1 MKSIKKRFTTV
12 LLLFFVLVYNLTTYF
27 YTFSEYVS
35 KMDTTVTGIN
45 SNIVTINDLVNDY
58 NYYMGLNYVSSDGT
72 LPTLEN
78 KNLYNEKTIVELKI
92 TYFGKDIEN
101 ENIGYV
107 SLNEQQDTYIYYK
120 MYPVNNN
127 GTQNTND
134 DYIEIELID
143 NPFSDRPNDKV
154 FNGWITDY
162 LKTTIRLDKDYY
174 VRYAKVPVTYT
185 DNIPNPIEINFYSNW
200 IDGKVS
206 FVNAN
211 NTWANAFYLLDEGI
225 MQPIGGQAPVY
236 ESVLGLYLQYNI
248 TRGNAYPAGS
258 VNANGNNLN
267 GNCNLA
273 NCTYYL
279 QIQQDVVYNETLTY
293 YQLSG
298 TGINRRMNVY
308 NVPIIGYE
316 EIPRLEEGKVLAG
329 YFKQVDLTNSNIAGY
344 YSQDGKLQ
352 TSSTCRNN
360 CTYYELVNY
369 YDNQGNVN
377 VADGE
382 TIYYYLATRDTNIIV
397 MNENINNKW
406 TSTENKPFTLT
417 SVHNNTSYIN
427 NVTWTVSNQYIIAYA
442 DTRIENIKI
451 SSNASNSNG
460 NPTNSATATRYIYGN
475 YNNLKIGRGI
485 TQSGNYKNFNGV
497 IGGNNDTNAIGSAN
511 DIVKYKLIVE
521 SGWYNNIT
529 LTNGPATTNRTKYI
543 EAKGVY
549 GNDYDRITTNDN
561 LDVYFET
568 AGSWGAGNYYASTN
582 TGITFDTII
591 KSGKFGSG
599 KYDHTTGVYV
609 GGRSYGTHYTSR
621 KIKVEGGWIYNLIGG
636 PLTASNRG
644 NINDTYIYMT
654 GGSIDMITGGA
665 GTSTTYGNRILSITG
680 GTVNYSVFGGSNSY
694 SGGSSDGKL
703 TGSSYVYVGGNAT
716 IGNSEYVN
724 NNSTL
729 WGAEAGS
736 VFGIGNGNSTSS
748 SIGSN
753 ENSNIIIDG
762 DCKILGNV
770 YGGGNYSAT
779 GISSTKNSTTTN
791 IKILNGTING
801 SVYGGG
807 NNNGSGSNNIPSTVN
822 IDITNGIF
830 NGSVYGGSKTK
841 GTINGSIKLNILGG
855 TFNDSIFGGGQGN
868 QTNVSNNID
877 IVVGNNTIVDKNIY
891 GGSELGTVNSS
902 TNNQT
907 NITINNGN
915 ILGSVFGGAKGDERY
930 APKVLGNVKV
940 IINNGEI
947 NNVFGANDI
956 SGTLSGKTEIYL
968 KGGNINNV
976 YGGGNKTSQPTTN
989 VYLQGSTVGNIF
1001 GGSNESGNVNTSNI
1015 TIISGNANN
1024 VYGGNNI
1031 AGLTSISQINLNGGE
1046 VDTVYGG
1053 GNKTSHTTSNINL
1066 NGSLVTTIFGGSN
1079 ESGEVTTSNIT
1090 TTKGSVTTIYGGN
1103 HQGGKTITSNV
1114 KIDGA
1119 NIETVYGGGKLAD
1132 TTTTNVTVNNSLS
1145 TIYGGGEDASATNTY
1160 ITINNGTI
1168 IDIFGGSNKSGDV
1181 SKSNIKINKGNITNI
1196 YGGNNTGGITNN
1208 SNLNIDGAT
1217 ITTIYGGGNNAET
1230 NETII
1235 NINKGTIENVYGGG
1249 NDTNG
1254 ITDITNLNLK
1264 NGVITNTYGGGNKAL
1279 TTTSNINLKGSTIE
1293 NVYGGG
1299 NEAGIT
1305 TANINLYSGNI
1316 ENVFG
1321 GSNNSGNVGNSNIKT
1336 FETENI
1342 EPEQPEIPNPEIPE
1356 QPEIPEP
1363 EVPEKPSISTGLDM
1377 SFNYS
1382 VVEVNPYWQD
1392 TNYNS
1397 VATIDVTITNNTN
1410 QTIDQ
1415 YDGYINLANSTLYSN
1430 YSSTRITENNGKY
1443 TFNEVNIHNNAP
1455 NTLIPG
1461 GSYTFQFTLYSKL
1474 QVNEFKITEYGIT
1487 SDQIEDEP
1495 TLDDPIVDTPVE
1507 DDPIVDEP
1515 IEDEPIIEVVE
1526 LDVNNLYGGN
1536 NKGGI
1541 TDNSIINLNKGIY
1554 GNIYGGGN
1562 QAVLNKTFIIL
1573 DNVTVTERV
1582 YGGGNQALVTDN
1594 TNLKITNSTIKGSIF
1609 GGGNAGA
1616 VSKNSYLYISDSNI
1630 LESVYGGGNG
1640 STAIIQGNTN
1650 IDIEGNTNVTKHVF
1664 GGGNAANTGLEA
1676 LNNSKTLLN
1685 IISANI
1691 GGNVYGGGNTSV
1703 VYGTTNVNIGNDV
1716 VTNINLTKGNIIIG
1730 GTVFGGGEANEQG
1743 SENYDYSFISVTEG
1757 TTINIDGN
1765 THDELTI
1772 KGSIFGSGNASS
1784 TEGYSYINISNYGNE
1799 TNYKNNISI
1808 QRADLVEIS
1817 NSVIEL
1823 MGTTDRT
1830 NEYSTVLFSLSR
1842 IKHLKLKN
1850 NSILYLSNGANLL
1863 EEYSSIL
1870 DNGEE
1875 QLQTVTFEN
1884 NQVIKNVDNKIFIK
1898 GGKNLNIAT
1907 NENATA
1913 YGKVNGMT
1921 FFGLYTKDRN
1931 DNMLTGLYGDYNN
1944 GDKVSNNE
1952 LYLFDAGSY
1961 VLGIHKDNH
1970 DTTKDGFY
1978 SNFEKDGIVS
1988 IEYIKPTPEKSTYY
2002 MWSIGE
2008 QVVTI
2013 EISLTAS
2020 KYLTLGT
2027 KELGLLNYSDP
2038 NTTFSIV
2045 GFNYNNLNPNVSLVK
2060 EVDVPR
2066 IANSGN
2072 DADNTM
2078 SLVMKSTNSG
2088 WITKGET
2095 TFLTNEDGIDG
2106 TTFYKSE
2113 NSTEVPNLQFYLYH
2127 SKNLSTEGKMGSVTI
2142 SLVVST
2148 PVDDISNNVQR
2159 VNIIVNL
2166 DRKLYNTNDYEASMT
2181 IGKEYDLFASTNVN
2195 LTADGSFSA
2204 YYSLFVEGN
2213 VYKDGYHRSL
2223 VSTYA
2228 FPVNTKITLIN
2239 RNERNVNEYYYYVV
2253 TEDDYNDKVQE
2264 LNNNKECSYDF
2275 SEFIRMGSTSI
2286 SNNYDD
2292 ALNNTKYYK
2301 DGISFEEFI
2310 VIVDFADSNIT
2321 ENVLEKSLL
2330 IELKNKDDETVISVL
2345 GIEQEQMVYSLY
2357 TDSDAVVEVEGLL
2370 SKEKVYPGDTVN
2382 LNVTTNF
2389 TRKIVDSKIIYDTNY
2404 FDQQLGFKITYF
2416 DSNGNQVTGASLLG
2430 MTYVYEG
2437 VTYYPRMDGT
2447 VRIRLAEKM
2456 ANVSANITINTTD
2469 NVAAGDYTMVIE
2481 SFGSPDGI
2489 YYGDVSSDS
2498 DTLNINVLDTVYGLN
2513 LSMGDHTVLIDKN
2526 GNNLN
2531 ENNELRFNLKYSS
2544 GLSNPKIRMS
2554 LYRRNYDSIYST
2566 DYEIVDLQEYVNEDL
2581 TKTNKTYEYLLTDT
2595 PLSDINYKYTFKDN
2609 LKTGTYKFVIGLYDG
2624 STYIGDVY
2632 KYIIIKERY
2641 NE

>member
-35 KMDTTVTGIN
+35 KLDTNKTGIN
-45 SNIVTINDLVNDY
+45 SNIVTINDLDSDY

-78 KNLYNEKTIVELKI
+78 KNLYNEKNLVELKI
-92 TYFGKDIEN
+92 TYFGKDVLN

-107 SLNEQQDTYIYYK
+107 SLSENQDTFIYYK
-120 MYPVNNN
+120 LYPVNNN
-127 GTQNTND
+127 GTTDTND
-134 DYIEIELID
+134 DYVEIELID
-143 NPFSDRPNDKV
+143 NPFSDRPNDKG
-154 FNGWITDY
+154 FNGWTTDY
-162 LKTTIRLDKDYY
+162 KNATIILDNDYY
-174 VRYAKVPVTYT
+174 VRYAQIPVTYT
-185 DNIPNPIEINFYSNW
+185 DGIPDAIDIDFYSNW
-200 IDGKVS
+200 INAKVS

-211 NTWANAFYLLDEGI
+211 NNWSSAFSTLSKGG

-236 ESVLGLYLQYNI
+236 ESVEGLYVQYNI
-248 TRGNAYPAGS
+248 AWRQDYPNGAVNNNGS
-258 VNANGNNLN
+258 NLN
-267 GNCNLA
+267 GRCN
-273 NCTYYL
+273 NYYGGCDYYL
-279 QIQQDVVYNETLTY
+279 QVDDSTYNESLTY
-293 YQLSG
+293 YQL
-298 TGINRRMNVY
+298 TGNGNNRRMNEYEVE
-308 NVPIIGYE
+308 IIGYE
-316 EIPRLEEGKVLAG
+316 ELSKLEEGTILSG
-329 YFKQVDLTNSNIAGY
+329 YFKQVDLTNKNTEGY
-344 YSQDGKLQ
+344 YSELGYIQ
-352 TSSTCRNN
+352 SNNICRTN
-360 CTYYELVNY
+360 CTYYELINY
-369 YDNQGNVN
+369 YDEEGNIN
-377 VADGE
+377 KADGE
-382 TIYYYLATRDTNIIV
+382 TLYYYLATRDTNIVV
-397 MNENINNKW
+397 MNQSLNTKW
-406 TSTENKPFTLT
+406 TDTENKPFTLT
-417 SVHNNTSYIN
+417 SVHNDVSYIA
-427 NVTWTVSNQYIIAYA
+427 NVTWDISSQYIIAHA

-451 SSNASNSNG
+451 NSSAGNSNG
-460 NPTNSATATRYIYGN
+460 NPTNSATYNRYIYGN
-475 YNNLKIGRGI
+475 YYNLKIGRGI
-485 TQSGNYKNFNGV
+485 TQSDSYKTFNGV
-497 IGGNNDTNAIGSAN
+497 IGGNNNTSAIGSA
-511 DIVKYKLIVE
+511 DEVIKYKLIVE

-529 LTNGPATTNRTKYI
+529 LTNGPATTNRDKYI

-561 LDVYFET
+561 LDVYFVT

-582 TGITFDTII
+582 EGITFDAVI

-599 KYDHTTGVYV
+599 KYDHTTGVYI

-621 KIKVEGGWIYNLIGG
+621 RVKVEGGWIYNLIGG
-636 PLTASNRG
+636 PMTASNRAS
-644 NINDTYIYMT
+644 INDTYVYMT
-654 GGSIDMITGGA
+654 GGSVDMIIGGA

-694 SGGSSDGKL
+694 SGGSTDGKL
-703 TGSSYVYVGGNAT
+703 TGSSYVYIGGNAT

-736 VFGIGNGNSTSS
+736 VFGIGNGNTTSS

-762 DCKILGNV
+762 DCTILGNV

-779 GISSTKNSTTTN
+779 GISSTKSTTTTN

-807 NNNGSGSNNIPSTVN
+807 NNNGSGSTAIPSTVN
-822 IDITNGIF
+822 IDITGGTF
-830 NGSVYGGSKTK
+830 NGSVYGGSKTL
-841 GTINGSIKLNILGG
+841 GTINGSIKLNVLGG
-855 TFNDSIFGGGQGN
+855 IFNNSIFGGGQGN
-868 QTNVSNNID
+868 ETIVSNNID
-877 IVVGNNTIVDKNIY
+877 IVVGNNTTVNKNIY
-891 GGSELGTVNSS
+891 GGSEFGTVNSS

-907 NITINNGN
+907 NITINKGN
-915 ILGSVFGGAKGDERY
+915 ILGSIFGGAQGDDTY
-930 APKVLGNVKV
+930 SPSVLGNVKV
-940 IINNGEI
+940 TINDGEI

-976 YGGGNKTSQPTTN
+976 YGGGNKTSQPITN

-1001 GGSNESGNVNTSNI
+1001 GGSNESGNVDTSNI
-1015 TIISGNANN
+1015 TITSGKATN
-1024 VYGGNNI
+1024 VFGGNNI

-1046 VDTVYGG
+1046 IDTVYGG

-1066 NGSLVTTIFGGSN
+1066 NGSLVKTIFGGSN
-1079 ESGEVTTSNIT
+1079 ESGEVTDSNIT
-1090 TTKGSVTTIYGGN
+1090 TTKGDVTTIYGGN
-1103 HQGGKTITSNV
+1103 HQGGKTITSNI
-1114 KIDGA
+1114 KIDSG
-1119 NIETVYGGGKLAD
+1119 NVDTIYGGGKLAD
-1132 TTTTNVTVNNSLS
+1132 TNTTNVIINNSLNAV
-1145 TIYGGGEDASATNTY
+1145 YGGGEEANATTTY
-1160 ITINNGTI
+1160 ITTNNGTI
-1168 IDIFGGSNKSGDV
+1168 IDIFGGSNKSGEV
-1181 SKSNIKINKGNITNI
+1181 NESNIKINKGNITNI
-1196 YGGNNTGGITNN
+1196 YGGNNTGGITNT
-1208 SNLNIDGAT
+1208 SNLNIAGAT

-1230 NETII
+1230 KETII
-1235 NINKGTIENVYGGG
+1235 NVNNGTIENVYGGG

-1264 NGVITNTYGGGNKAL
+1264 NGVITNVYGGGNKAL
-1279 TTTSNINLKGSTIE
+1279 TTTSNINLNGSTIE
-1293 NVYGGG
+1293 NVFGGG

-1305 TANINLYSGNI
+1305 TANVNLYSGNI
-1316 ENVFG
+1316 ENIFG
-1321 GSNNSGNVGNSNIKT
+1321 GSNNSGNVSNSNINT
-1336 FETENI
+1336 YESTEI
-1342 EPEQPEIPNPEIPE
+1342 PEEPEVEQPEI
-1356 QPEIPEP
+1356 
-1363 EVPEKPSISTGLDM
+1363 EKPEDTQALDM
-1377 SFNYS
+1377 SLSYS
-1382 VVEVNPYWQD
+1382 AVAVNPYWQD
-1392 TNYNS
+1392 TNYSS

-1410 QTIDQ
+1410 EIISE
-1415 YDGYINLANSTLYSN
+1415 YDGYINLSDSTLYSN
-1430 YSSTRITENNGKY
+1430 YSSTELVESNGKY
-1443 TFNEVNIHNNAP
+1443 TFTEVSVHDSSNP
-1455 NTLIPG
+1455 NTIEAG
-1461 GSYTFQFTLYSKL
+1461 ESYTFQFTLYSKL
-1474 QVNEFKITEYGIT
+1474 NPDEFEITEYGIST
-1487 SDQIEDEP
+1487 DSIIDTPDEEETKEDEIIEDNEI
-1495 TLDDPIVDTPVE
+1495 TELNVD
-1507 DDPIVDEP
+1507 
-1515 IEDEPIIEVVE
+1515 
-1526 LDVNNLYGGN
+1526 NLYGGN

-1541 TDNSIINLNKGIY
+1541 TDNSVINLNKGTY

-1562 QAVLNKTFIIL
+1562 QAVLNKTSIIL
-1573 DNVTVTERV
+1573 DNIIVNERV

-1594 TNLKITNSTIKGSIF
+1594 TNLKIINSIIKGSVF
-1609 GGGNAGA
+1609 GGGNAGP
-1616 VSKNSYLYISDSNI
+1616 VSKNTYVYISDSNI
-1630 LESVYGGGNG
+1630 FESVYGGGNG

-1716 VTNINLTKGNIIIG
+1716 VTNTNLTKGNIIIG

-1765 THDELTI
+1765 NHDELTI

-1784 TEGYSYINISNYGNE
+1784 TEGYSYINISNYGDE

-1808 QRADLVEIS
+1808 QRADLVEIN

-1863 EEYSSIL
+1863 EEYSSVL

-1875 QLQTVTFEN
+1875 VLEIVTFEN

-1931 DNMLTGLYGDYNN
+1931 NNMLTGLYGDYNI
-1944 GDKVSNNE
+1944 GDTVSNNE

-2045 GFNYNNLNPNVSLVK
+2045 GFNYNNLAPNVSLVK
-2060 EVDVPR
+2060 EEEVPR
-2066 IANSGN
+2066 IANSS
-2072 DADNTM
+2072 DEADNTM

-2095 TFLTNEDGIDG
+2095 TFLTSGTGIDG

-2127 SKNLSTEGKMGSVTI
+2127 SKNLGTDGKMGSVTI

-2148 PVDDISNNVQR
+2148 PIDDISNNVQR

-2213 VYKDGYHRSL
+2213 AYKDGYHRSL
-2223 VSTYA
+2223 ISTYA

-2239 RNERNVNEYYYYVV
+2239 RNERNVNEYYYFVV
-2253 TEDDYNDKVQE
+2253 TEDNYNDKIKE
-2264 LNNNKECSYDF
+2264 LNENKECSYDL

-2292 ALNNTKYYK
+2292 ALNNIKYYK

-2330 IELKNKDDETVISVL
+2330 IELKNKDDETVVSVL

-2357 TDSDAVVEVEGLL
+2357 TNSDAIVEVEGLL
-2370 SKEKVYPGDTVN
+2370 SKEKVYPGDSVN

-2389 TRKIVDSKIIYDTNY
+2389 NRKIVDSKIVYDTNY
-2404 FDQQLGFKITYF
+2404 FDQQLGFKITYL

-2437 VTYYPRMDGT
+2437 VTYYPRMDGS

-2456 ANVSANITINTTD
+2456 ANVSANITINTTE
-2469 NVAAGDYTMVIE
+2469 NVAAGNYTMVIE

-2489 YYGDVSSDS
+2489 YYGDVSSDM

-2513 LSMGDHTVLIDKN
+2513 LSMGDYTVLIDKD

-2531 ENNELRFNLKYSS
+2531 ENNDLRFNLKYSS

-2581 TKTNKTYEYLLTDT
+2581 TTTNKQYEYLLTDT
-2595 PLSDINYKYTFKDN
+2595 PLSDISYKYTFKDD
-2609 LKTGTYKFVIGLYDG
+2609 LKTGTYKFVISLYDNN
-2624 STYIGDVY
+2624 TYIGDVY